1 MRLSFLASFLSRCSS
16 ILCCSSWDL
25 GGDAARSSGASGA
38 SSGPGAGSSCGSLS
52 DWNTRSVHYWSHKLL
67 RSSGLVVVFSVTNS
81 LPPGEDRRCE
91 LLHPGLAGHAPPD
104 LAAEPGLVDTAPGG
118 PGVVPRHPPV
128 ARRLGLQLLD
138 LDALTGRRAVRPG
151 QRWSVSGCAAAAPG
165 LGLAFW
171 AAGCLVTLGRLG
183 LEVWGQLTAD
193 NWTLSSRKLYS
204 TFVCLFCFCFYLVYS
219 FVCLF
224 FGFFLLL
231 CGFSFVVF
239 ILESLFSSGNDGFLL
254 TVPTT
259 GFPFPVSSKL
269 SISFIAS
276 VVTLVREFQDLLRF
290 PFSVGISYPLGLM
303 L

>member
-38 SSGPGAGSSCGSLS
+38 SSGTRPGAGSSCGSLS

-81 LPPGEDRRCE
+81 LPPGKDRRFE

-104 LAAEPGLVDTAPGG
+104 LAADPGLADTAPGG

-231 CGFSFVVF
+231 CGF
-239 ILESLFSSGNDGFLL
+239 LLLFSSWNPCFHQGMMGFCLQSPRL
-254 TVPTT
+254 VFR
-259 GFPFPVSSKL
+259 FPFPVS
-269 SISFIAS
+269 
-276 VVTLVREFQDLLRF
+276 FQFHSLH
-290 PFSVGISYPLGLM
+290 PS
-303 L
+303 